1 MHITAEIG
9 VPVIN
14 WPLTGN
20 DDGSAV
26 IPSIIKQRQQVVLCL
41 CVNRGLRDSATM

>member
-1 MHITAEIG
+1 MHINAEIG

-20 DDGSAV
+20 DDRSAV
-26 IPSIIKQRQQVVLCL
+26 IPSIIKQRQQVVLYL
-41 CVNRGLRDSATM
+41 CINRGLRDSATM